1 MKKVLSS
8 SGSPSSWSS
17 LLLATFLPL
26 WSPFFLC
33 GNISNQGNG
42 SLCPCLT
49 FGSAFSIS
57 SLNSGTNSRAASIH
71 HNANNMYNI
80 QSRAFSQVSSKN
92 EELAVLYSAK
102 NDDYNDDDDE
112 DDYDPLQDGVDSVS
126 WLPSLIQN
134 QSPAS
139 SQTSSSPSSSS
150 SSKTE
155 ILPFFPLG
163 GIVYTPNSEH
173 VLNIFEPRY
182 RQMYTDILM
191 NGSKRFVVSMSHP
204 NQDATF
210 AQTGVIF
217 YLEDLKEVSELT
229 DDQVKYICNHKVMNR
244 VTLKKVLN
252 PEVWRTRETYLKVEC
267 EIIYEDGDE
276 QESKDISVE
285 EEEEEDDDYDGDDD
299 DDDNNQ
305 ESKESNDDVYNIL
318 LDAIKPKQSKSSSK
332 SDPGAGNK
340 KHKYSPEEMTLIAS
354 FQNLVSK
361 QHELE
366 EDVRFT
372 RSSIDSLAVEPG
384 SGENGLW
391 QTIRLWQS
399 FIDQRLVARQNDMQM
414 EFQEKL
420 LEFLKKEKG
429 ISEEDIPR

>member
-1 MKKVLSS
+1 MKKAL
-8 SGSPSSWSS
+8 SGSPSSSSWSS
-17 LLLATFLPL
+17 LLLATLVLPL
-26 WSPFFLC
+26 WSPFLLC
-33 GNISNQGNG
+33 LKSSNQGNG
-42 SLCPCLT
+42 LLSPCLT
-49 FGSAFSIS
+49 FGSAFSM
-57 SLNSGTNSRAASIH
+57 NTATSRIH
-71 HNANNMYNI
+71 NMYSTQNTHAI
-80 QSRAFSQVSSKN
+80 KSKAFSQCSSRN
-92 EELAVLYSAK
+92 ELTVLNAAGD
-102 NDDYNDDDDE
+102 DDYNDYNDDEEE

-134 QSPAS
+134 QSSAS
-139 SQTSSSPSSSS
+139 SQTSSSSS

-204 NQDATF
+204 NKDATF

-244 VTLKKVLN
+244 VTLKRVLN

-267 EIIYEDGDE
+267 EIIYEDGDDE
-276 QESKDISVE
+276 ESKDISVE
-285 EEEEEDDDYDGDDD
+285 EEDDDEEDDDEDNA
-299 DDDNNQ
+299 DDNDNDEEDEQ
-305 ESKESNDDVYNIL
+305 KSKKSNNDVYNIL
-318 LDAIKPKQSKSSSK
+318 LDAIKPKLSKSSSK
-332 SDPGAGNK
+332 SDTGAGNK

-372 RSSIDSLAVEPG
+372 RSSISSLAVEPG

-429 ISEEDIPR
+429 ISDKDIPR